1 MSLTC
6 PMRTA
11 TAIDTPLTKAQ
22 TLNRGKDKPPKG
34 GVNMA
39 ILNNGKLID
48 RRYQSNTAPKK
59 EETSVVKI
67 GVNLIAAV
75 VVVVGILAVA
85 VLADVQD

>member
-1 MSLTC
+1 
-6 PMRTA
+6 
-11 TAIDTPLTKAQ
+11 
-22 TLNRGKDKPPKG
+22 
-34 GVNMA
+34 MA